1 MLFPIVGLI
10 YTVSDDGLDQELGDD
25 KQIEVVQRPIG
36 YLLVDFDRE

>member
-10 YTVSDDGLDQELGDD
+10 YTVSNNGLDQELGND
-25 KQIEVVQRPIG
+25 KRIEVVQRPIS